1 MRDGKLSRFFGS
13 GLKVGPLVLTELE
26 PMAGNKKNN
35 LPKEIRNSKVLR
47 DYIVE
52 DRFEAGIILTGT
64 EVKSLRAAK
73 ASVNEGFCRFVKSDL
88 FIYGLHID
96 EYAWGSM
103 NNHIPRRERKL
114 LLHKHE
120 LRKLKKHMEAGGKN
134 IIPTRLYFKE
144 ALVKVEIGLC
154 VGKKLFDKREDL
166 KKKAVMRDMD
176 RSMKDLRD
184 S

>member
-1 MRDGKLSRFFGS
+1 
-13 GLKVGPLVLTELE
+13 
-26 PMAGNKKNN
+26 MAGNKQNKNSV
-35 LPKEIRNSKVLR
+35 PHAIRNSKALR
-47 DYIVE
+47 DYFVE
-52 DRFEAGIILTGT
+52 DTFEAGIVLTGT

-73 ASVNEGFCRFVKSDL
+73 ASLNEGFCRFVKKDL

-120 LRKLKKHMEAGGKN
+120 LRKLKKLTEAGGKS
-134 IIPTRLYFKE
+134 IIPLRLYFKE
-144 ALVKVEIGLC
+144 ALIKVEIGVC

-166 KKKAVMRDMD
+166 KKKAVMRDID
-176 RSMKDLRD
+176 RSFKGSRYE
-184 S
+184 

>member
-1 MRDGKLSRFFGS
+1 
-13 GLKVGPLVLTELE
+13 
-26 PMAGNKKNN
+26 MAGKKKNN
-35 LPKEIRNSKVLR
+35 SGLPKEIRNAKARR
-47 DYIVE
+47 DYFVE
-52 DRFEAGIILTGT
+52 DSFEAGIVLTGT

-120 LRKLKKHMEAGGKN
+120 LRKLKKQVESGGKT
-134 IIPTRLYFKE
+134 ITPLRLYFKD
-144 ALVKVEIGLC
+144 ALVKVEVAVC
-154 VGKKLFDKREDL
+154 VGKKLFDKRDDL

-176 RSMKDLRD
+176 RSFKGGRY